1 MRFPADRQK
10 KRKVLLDAVASV
22 RETVSACADES
33 ERLGTLAPAAV
44 DAIRDAG
51 LFTLKLPMPL
61 GGAEADPVTQCE
73 VIEELAYIDAA
84 AGWCLMIGATA
95 VGRPG
100 AFLPD
105 EAIAEMFPNGR
116 IPTAAT
122 ATSISGEAIPVDGGY
137 TLTGRWPFASGV
149 RHAEWMVAGAKGAR
163 KGEHRGDEPDARV
176 SRGKGQDTRQLA
188 CDGA

>member
-73 VIEELAYIDAA
+73 IIEELAYIDAA

-95 VGRPG
+95 IGRPG

-122 ATSISGEAIPVDGGY
+122 ATSISGEAIPVDRRLHPHRQVALRKRSATRRVDGS
-137 TLTGRWPFASGV
+137 GRESS
-149 RHAEWMVAGAKGAR
+149 R
-163 KGEHRGDEPDARV
+163 KGEHRRD
-176 SRGKGQDTRQLA
+176 
-188 CDGA
+188 